1 MSEVV
6 YEETATMIA
15 AGELQS
21 FVPFGREHCRN
32 HPNAFNLQLRELQP
46 ASELWASDGAAGLVG
61 SLQEVSLQER
71 EREFWQLRKGC
82 KGVKEEDVGFEEE
95 LYAAGNV
102 VVWSQGS
109 RAQASSV
116 YKAFTVDSP
125 VQQALWCN
133 FAAPHKKN
141 DDEEVELTVCI
152 VQSSCVNVHT
162 MTGKDFISPLPFQV
176 SNVWATKFGLLM
188 ERKNTAND
196 AHFSPPGEPL
206 PTVFSMLHPL
216 DEIAPV
222 VCKPAGLFEG
232 SRVQYVSDSAMKIV
246 FTCCQPSIVVSYDT
260 VQGIH
265 SVWTLRKVTHDERS
279 TVLRCPAEPV
289 GTPLGLMA
297 SGFLTSHLRN
307 VSRHDSPGG
316 TGPSGHGL
324 GTGTSAVGSSSPL
337 HYSALHSHQSRIVT
351 SSPGTHS
358 RVHSPSISNMAALSR
373 AHSPGMAAPSFSGVA
388 RFNTS
393 LHSSSPRGHHG
404 LLASPNSTINE
415 TVLVPEMEPI
425 IPDLCMEQLW
435 SEAVTAGSNRE
446 MSSQASKVFLTS
458 DLCENHYLC
467 FLVES
472 HQQLRCVKF
481 IESNDTSQLI
491 FPSVTT
497 IPAKD
502 AEPLQSIDA
511 MLVLE
516 ACGSLVLY
524 TGITRVSKVFV
535 PGLLSPSF
543 SLTNHLPHRS
553 TPVETVSTPANAG
566 SRHLQRLDEDAMP
579 SPVTGLR
586 GPNIKHHD
594 ASFLE
599 DYTFQPATPYINAL
613 RDPVCNRVTLEL
625 SIGTML
631 RISIPEIAT
640 SDLVRKCLEAIRF
653 ILPKEAAMKVL
664 VKWYNIYNAPGG
676 PSAHTEWSLFVTCFM
691 TLMGYNTERLT
702 WTRNLHF
709 EMPLSPVIA
718 AKKARPSDGGSDEDW
733 DYLMGSHYHRQ
744 MNFLPVATSLDASDG
759 NSTVTSETEGL
770 CAASSPPSP
779 SLKLDS
785 SAPLFPHI
793 PALFYVLH
801 LLYQE
806 LQLDELQRA
815 RASSLVCLLQ
825 QLARDLQLE
834 EYVDLYWRDYPSII
848 SGFTESCLIDQALI
862 CQMQRPS
869 FLRPEP
875 PCVFSWLSSCLRGE
889 ESPPF
894 PYLPGIC
901 QRTRLLVV
909 SYALYVI
916 GDENA
921 TSTDVS
927 KYLAKLSAG
936 QKSSATEPQ
945 IRRQSSV
952 KVMSS
957 SENLAEQLVVWL
969 TSQGFTLKDLESVP
983 FGVALPIREA
993 IYRCREQP
1001 CSDWSE
1007 EVCLLIGRQD
1017 LTKQAHKMT
1026 LAKSKASVSSGLSL
1040 EPPATTEPDEEEDG
1054 MSDIVQEVT
1063 GLIWSQDLRVQ
1074 EVRRLLQSSRPV
1086 RVSVVQLPEVSD
1098 HEYIEEKENKLL
1110 QLCQRTMA
1118 LPVGRGLF
1126 TLFSYHPVPTEPLPV
1141 PKLNLTGRA
1150 LPRNTV
1156 VDLNSGNIDVPPN
1169 MTSWPSFHNG
1179 VAAGLKIAPASQ
1191 VDSAWIAYNK
1201 PKSPEL
1207 ANEYAGFLMALG
1219 LNGHLTKLATLNIH
1233 DYLTKGHEMTSIGLL
1248 LGVSSAKLGTMDMS
1262 ITRLLGIHIPA
1273 LLPPT
1278 STELDVPHN
1287 VQVAA
1292 VIGIGLVYQGTG
1304 HRHNAEV
1311 LLSEIGRP
1319 PGPEMEYCTDR
1330 ESYSLA
1336 AGLALGMVCLGHGS
1350 NLIGMTDL
1358 NVPEQLYQYMVGGH
1372 RRAQAGANRERHK
1385 SPSYQIK
1392 EGDTI
1397 NVDVTCPGATLALAM
1412 IYLKTNNR
1420 SIADWLKPPDT
1431 LFLLDFIKPEF
1442 LLLRTLARCIIMWD
1456 EILPNTIWVKSNI
1469 PQIMR
1474 GTFDPSEDINM
1485 ETMAQAQ
1492 DYITAGACLALGLR
1506 FAGSANSDAFDCLY
1520 SLARTHMT
1528 IMSFAGTAAVGAHT
1542 FYNLQ
1547 TCLSMI
1553 LLAMSMVM
1561 SGTGNLKVLQLCRFF
1576 HKRTGGEMNYG
1587 FHMAHHMALG
1597 LLFLG
1602 GGRYTLSTSNSAIAA
1617 LLCALYPHFPAH
1629 STDNRYHLQALRHL
1643 AVLAAEPRLLVP
1655 VDVDSLKPCYALL
1668 EVTYKET
1675 KWYDETTVELMAPT
1689 LLPEL
1694 QLLKRVKVKGPRYW
1708 ELSVDLSKET
1718 QHLKSILSRDGVLY
1732 VKLRAGQLPYKD
1744 DPQGWKSLVTTTVN
1758 HRSSGVKAFKPEAI
1772 STFTSEPALVSFA
1785 ELFCKT
1791 SEGMKHREDT
1801 LVLFSAM
1808 LYECVTQ
1815 ECPEMLP
1822 TYIAIEQAVSAL
1834 RRGDLLQTFPLWQL
1848 RLVVEL
1854 WDSRMQ
1860 RGPANRRDTLL
1871 TSEFLPVMKNAVD
1884 ATLDSWL
1891 KENSSVLR
1899 TYMKGEAL
1907 SKDTQ
1912 SIMLACFLVYRSI
1925 PYLKNAHTQLEGC
1938 SSLGDLLLLSS
1949 QLGIPLR
1956 DLLRLVPV
1964 LLGSAS
1970 GPHTLLGFPL
1980 QAF

>member
-1 MSEVV
+1 
-6 YEETATMIA
+6 MIA

-46 ASELWASDGAAGLVG
+46 ASELWSSDGAAGLVG

-71 EREFWQLRKGC
+71 ERECWQLRKGFM
-82 KGVKEEDVGFEEE
+82 GVKEEDVEFEEE
-95 LYAAGNV
+95 LYTAGTV

-109 RAQASSV
+109 RTQASNV

-133 FAAPHKKN
+133 FAVPQNKKEE
-141 DDEEVELTVCI
+141 EEVQTVCI
-152 VQSSCVNVHT
+152 IQSSCVNVHT
-162 MTGKDFISPLPFQV
+162 VTGKDFISPLPFQV
-176 SNVWATKFGLLM
+176 SNVWATKFGLLL
-188 ERKNTAND
+188 ERKNSATD
-196 AHFSPPGEPL
+196 AQLSPPGEPL

-216 DEIAPV
+216 DEITPV
-222 VCKPAGLFEG
+222 VSKPTGLFEG
-232 SRVQYVSDSAMKIV
+232 SRVQYASDATMKIV
-246 FTCCQPSIVVSYDT
+246 FTCCQPSVVVSYDT

-265 SVWTLRKVTHDERS
+265 SVWILRKVTPDERS
-279 TVLRCPAEPV
+279 SVLRCAADPV

-307 VSRHDSPGG
+307 ISRLDTPGG
-316 TGPSGHGL
+316 SGATGLGP
-324 GTGTSAVGSSSPL
+324 GTGTSCAVGTSSPL
-337 HYSALHSHQSRIVT
+337 HYSALHSHQNRIMS
-351 SSPGTHS
+351 SSPGVHS
-358 RVHSPSISNMAALSR
+358 RIHSPSISNMAALSR
-373 AHSPGMAAPSFSGVA
+373 AHSPGMAAPSFSGAA

-393 LHSSSPRGHHG
+393 FHSPSPRGHHG
-404 LLASPNSTINE
+404 FLPSPNSTVNE
-415 TVLVPEMEPI
+415 TMVVPEMEPI
-425 IPDLCMEQLW
+425 VPDLCMEQLW
-435 SEAVTAGSNRE
+435 SETVTASCHRE
-446 MSSQASKVFLTS
+446 MSSQASKVFLTT

-491 FPSVTT
+491 FASVTT

-502 AEPLQSIDA
+502 AEPLQNIDA

-524 TGITRVSKVFV
+524 TGVTRVSKVFV

-543 SLTNHLPHRS
+543 SMTNHLSHLS
-553 TPVETVSTPANAG
+553 TPAENVSTPANAG
-566 SRHLQRLDEDAMP
+566 SRHLQRLEEAVMP
-579 SPVTGLR
+579 SPVLELR
-586 GPNIKHHD
+586 GPTIKHYE

-599 DYTFQPATPYINAL
+599 DYTFQQTTPYIHAL

-625 SIGTML
+625 SSGTML
-631 RISIPEIAT
+631 RISVPEIAT
-640 SDLVRKCLEAIRF
+640 SELVRKCLQAIRF

-676 PSAHTEWSLFVTCFM
+676 PSAHAEWNLFVTCFM
-691 TLMGYNTERLT
+691 MLMGYNTERLT

-709 EMPLSPVIA
+709 EVPLSPVIA

-733 DYLMGSHYHRQ
+733 DYLLGSHYQRQ
-744 MNFLPVATSLDASDG
+744 MNFQPVCRPVDSNNILITD
-759 NSTVTSETEGL
+759 TEGL
-770 CAASSPPSP
+770 SSVSSPSSP

-834 EYVDLYWRDYPSII
+834 EYVDLYWRDYPSLI
-848 SGFTESCLIDQALI
+848 SGFNESCVIDQALFG
-862 CQMQRPS
+862 QMQRPS
-869 FLRPEP
+869 FLRAEP
-875 PCVFSWLSSCLRGE
+875 PCVLSWLSSCLRGE
-889 ESPPF
+889 EVPPF

-901 QRTRLLVV
+901 QRTRLLVL
-909 SYALYVI
+909 SYALYI
-916 GDENA
+916 TGDENA

-936 QKSSATEPQ
+936 QKCCTSEPHY
-945 IRRQSSV
+945 RRQSSV
-952 KVMSS
+952 KVTFSS
-957 SENLAEQLVVWL
+957 GSLAEQLVVWL
-969 TSQGFTLKDLESVP
+969 TSEGFTLKDLESVP

-1001 CSDWSE
+1001 CSNWSE

-1026 LAKSKASVSSGLSL
+1026 LAKSKSSVGSGLSL
-1040 EPPATTEPDEEEDG
+1040 EPPATTEADEEEDG
-1054 MSDIVQEVT
+1054 MSDIIQEVT

-1150 LPRNTV
+1150 PPRNTM

-1262 ITRLLGIHIPA
+1262 ITRLLSRPRWSRDGV
-1273 LLPPT
+1273 L
-1278 STELDVPHN
+1278 
-1287 VQVAA
+1287 
-1292 VIGIGLVYQGTG
+1292 
-1304 HRHNAEV
+1304 HRQ
-1311 LLSEIGRP
+1311 
-1319 PGPEMEYCTDR
+1319 

-1336 AGLALGMVCLGHGS
+1336 AGLALGMVCLG

-1431 LFLLDFIKPEF
+1431 WFLLDFIKPEF

-1456 EILPNTIWVKSNI
+1456 EILPNTEWVKSNI

-1492 DYITAGACLALGLR
+1492 DYITAGACMALGLR

-1520 SLARTHMT
+1520 EFARTFMK
-1528 IMSFAGTAAVGAHT
+1528 IMSFAGTAAVQTGY
-1542 FYNLQ
+1542 YNLQ
-1547 TCLSMI
+1547 TGLSMI

-1689 LLPEL
+1689 MLPEL
-1694 QLLKRVKVKGPRYW
+1694 HLLKRVKVKGPRYW

-1744 DPQGWKSLVTTTVN
+1744 DPQGWKSLLASTVN
-1758 HRSSGVKAFKPEAI
+1758 HRNSGVRAFKPEAI

-1785 ELFCKT
+1785 EFFCKT
-1791 SEGMKHREDT
+1791 SEGMKHREDS

-1822 TYIAIEQAVSAL
+1822 TYIAIEQAVGAL
-1834 RRGDLLQTFPLWQL
+1834 RRGDLLQTFPLWQM

-1854 WDSRMQ
+1854 WDSRVL
-1860 RGPANRRDTLL
+1860 RGPANRHDALL
-1871 TSEFLPVMKNAVD
+1871 TSEFLPVMKNMVD
-1884 ATLDSWL
+1884 VALDSWL
-1891 KENSSVLR
+1891 KDNSAVLR
-1899 TYMKGEAL
+1899 SYMRGEAL
-1907 SKDTQ
+1907 PKDAQ
-1912 SIMLACFLVYRSI
+1912 SIVLACFLVYRSI
-1925 PYLKNAHTQLEGC
+1925 PCLRNTHTQLEGC
-1938 SSLGDLLLLSS
+1938 SSLGELLSRNS
-1949 QLGIPLR
+1949 HLGIPLR
-1956 DLLRLVPV
+1956 DLLRLVPI
-1964 LLGSAS
+1964 LFGSAS
-1970 GPHTLLGFPL
+1970 GPQTLQGFPM

>member
-46 ASELWASDGAAGLVG
+46 ASELWSSDGAAGLVG
-61 SLQEVSLQER
+61 SLQEVSLHER
-71 EREFWQLRKGC
+71 ERECWQLRKGC
-82 KGVKEEDVGFEEE
+82 IGAREEDVEFEEE

-109 RAQASSV
+109 RTQASNV

-133 FAAPHKKN
+133 FAIPQNKK
-141 DDEEVELTVCI
+141 DGTEELEQTVCI
-152 VQSSCVNVHT
+152 IQSSCVNVHT
-162 MTGKDFISPLPFQV
+162 VTGKDFISPLPFQV
-176 SNVWATKFGLLM
+176 ADVWATKFGLLL
-188 ERKNTAND
+188 ERKNAATD
-196 AHFSPPGEPL
+196 LFSFVSREPL
-206 PTVFSMLHPL
+206 PTLFSMLHPL

-232 SRVQYVSDSAMKIV
+232 SRVQYASESSMKIL
-246 FTCCQPSIVVSYDT
+246 FSCCQPSIVVSYDT
-260 VQGIH
+260 IQGIH
-265 SVWTLRKVTHDERS
+265 IVWALRKVTNDERS
-279 TVLRCPAEPV
+279 AVLRCPAEPV

-307 VSRHDSPGG
+307 ISRLDSPGG
-316 TGPSGHGL
+316 SGAAG
-324 GTGTSAVGSSSPL
+324 
-337 HYSALHSHQSRIVT
+337 ALHSHQSRMMT
-351 SSPGTHS
+351 SSPGLHS

-393 LHSSSPRGHHG
+393 FNTPSPRGHHG
-404 LLASPNSTINE
+404 LVTSPNNTVNE
-415 TVLVPEMEPI
+415 TMLVPEVEPI
-425 IPDLCMEQLW
+425 VPDLCMEQLW
-435 SEAVTAGSNRE
+435 SETVTAGCHRE

-458 DLCENHYLC
+458 DVCENRYLC

-481 IESNDTSQLI
+481 IESNDTTQLI
-491 FPSVTT
+491 FASVTS

-502 AEPLQSIDA
+502 AEPLQTIDA

-516 ACGSLVLY
+516 ACGSLVVY

-535 PGLLSPSF
+535 PGLLSPTF
-543 SLTNHLPHRS
+543 NLTNHRPNLS
-553 TPVETVSTPANAG
+553 TPVENVSTPANAG
-566 SRHLQRLDEDAMP
+566 SRHIHRMDEALMP
-579 SPVTGLR
+579 SPVSELR
-586 GPNIKHHD
+586 GPNIKHHE

-599 DYTFQPATPYINAL
+599 DYTFQQAVPYIHAL
-613 RDPVCNRVTLEL
+613 RDPVCNRVTLVGYIL
-625 SIGTML
+625 NSSIVTF
-631 RISIPEIAT
+631 S
-640 SDLVRKCLEAIRF
+640 AIRF

-676 PSAHTEWSLFVTCFM
+676 PSAHAEWNLFVTCFM
-691 TLMGYNTERLT
+691 TLMGYNTERLS
-702 WTRNLHF
+702 WTRN
-709 EMPLSPVIA
+709 
-718 AKKARPSDGGSDEDW
+718 DW
-733 DYLMGSHYHRQ
+733 DYLLGSHYHRQ
-744 MNFLPVATSLDASDG
+744 MNFQPACGPVD
-759 NSTVTSETEGL
+759 
-770 CAASSPPSP
+770 SSA
-779 SLKLDS
+779 LDS

-825 QLARDLQLE
+825 QL
-834 EYVDLYWRDYPSII
+834 
-848 SGFTESCLIDQALI
+848 
-862 CQMQRPS
+862 MQHPS
-869 FLRPEP
+869 FLRAEP
-875 PCVFSWLSSCLRGE
+875 PCVFSWLSSCLRRE
-889 ESPPF
+889 EIPPF
-894 PYLPGIC
+894 PHLPVIC
-901 QRTRLLVV
+901 RRTRLLVL
-909 SYALYVI
+909 SYALYI
-916 GDENA
+916 TGDENA
-921 TSTDVS
+921 TSTDAS
-927 KYLAKLSAG
+927 KYLVKLSAG
-936 QKSSATEPQ
+936 AFCDVPKKKSFDLIFIVS
-945 IRRQSSV
+945 
-952 KVMSS
+952 
-957 SENLAEQLVVWL
+957 WDH
-969 TSQGFTLKDLESVP
+969 DLESVP
-983 FGVALPIREA
+983 FGVALPVREA

-1001 CSDWSE
+1001 SSDWSE
-1007 EVCLLIGRQD
+1007 EVCMLIGRQD

-1026 LAKSKASVSSGLSL
+1026 LAKNKSVGSGLSL
-1040 EPPATTEPDEEEDG
+1040 EPPVTTEADEEEDG
-1054 MSDIVQEVT
+1054 MSDIIQEVT

-1150 LPRNTV
+1150 PPRNTM

-1169 MTSWPSFHNG
+1169 MTGWPSFHNG

-1262 ITRLLGIHIPA
+1262 ITRLLSIHIPA

-1431 LFLLDFIKPEF
+1431 WFLLDFIKPEF

-1456 EILPNTIWVKSNI
+1456 EILPNTEWVKSNI

-1492 DYITAGACLALGLR
+1492 DYITAGACMALGLR

-1520 SLARTHMT
+1520 EFARTFMK
-1528 IMSFAGTAAVGAHT
+1528 IMSFAGTAAVQTGY
-1542 FYNLQ
+1542 YNLQ
-1547 TCLSMI
+1547 TGLSMI

-1675 KWYDETTVELMAPT
+1675 KWYEETTVELMAPT
-1689 LLPEL
+1689 MLPEL
-1694 QLLKRVKVKGPRYW
+1694 HHLKRVKVKGPRYW

-1718 QHLKSILSRDGVLY
+1718 QHLQSILSRDGVLY

-1744 DPQGWKSLVTTTVN
+1744 DPQGWKSLLASTVN
-1758 HRSSGVKAFKPEAI
+1758 HRNSGVQAFKPEAI

-1785 ELFCKT
+1785 EFFCKA
-1791 SEGMKHREDT
+1791 SDEMKQREET

-1822 TYIAIEQAVSAL
+1822 TYIAIEQAVGAL

-1854 WDSRMQ
+1854 WDSRVL
-1860 RGPANRRDTLL
+1860 RLAVNRHDALL
-1871 TSEFLPVMKNAVD
+1871 TSEFLPVMKNMAD
-1884 ATLDSWL
+1884 TALDSWL
-1891 KENSSVLR
+1891 RDNSSVLR
-1899 TYMKGEAL
+1899 SYLRGEAL
-1907 SKDTQ
+1907 PKDTQ
-1912 SIMLACFLVYRSI
+1912 SITLACFLVYRSI
-1925 PYLKNAHTQLEGC
+1925 PCLRNTHTQLEGC
-1938 SSLGDLLLLSS
+1938 SSLGDLLSRSS

-1956 DLLRLVPV
+1956 DLLRLLPV
-1964 LLGSAS
+1964 LLG
-1970 GPHTLLGFPL
+1970 PTVNPQTLPGFPL

>member
-82 KGVKEEDVGFEEE
+82 KGVKEEDMEFEEE

-141 DDEEVELTVCI
+141 DEEEVELTVCI

-176 SNVWATKFGLLM
+176 SHVWATKFGLLM

-196 AHFSPPGEPL
+196 AQFSPPGEPL

-307 VSRHDSPGG
+307 VSRLDSPGG
-316 TGPSGHGL
+316 TGPSGHSL

-351 SSPGTHS
+351 SSPGIHS

-393 LHSSSPRGHHG
+393 LHSPSPRGHHG

-497 IPAKD
+497 ISAKD

-553 TPVETVSTPANAG
+553 TPVETVSTPSNAG

-579 SPVTGLR
+579 SPVTGLK

-759 NSTVTSETEGL
+759 NSTLTSETEGL
-770 CAASSPPSP
+770 CTASSPPSP

-862 CQMQRPS
+862 GQMQRPS
-869 FLRPEP
+869 FMRPEP

-952 KVMSS
+952 KAMSS

-1063 GLIWSQDLRVQ
+1063 GLIWSQDLRIQ

-1744 DPQGWKSLVTTTVN
+1744 DPQGWKSLLATTVN
-1758 HRSSGVKAFKPEAI
+1758 HRNSGVKAFKPEAI

-1891 KENSSVLR
+1891 KENSSVLG

-1925 PYLKNAHTQLEGC
+1925 PYLKNAHTQLEV
-1938 SSLGDLLLLSS
+1938 LIDFLMKMRMR
-1949 QLGIPLR
+1949 R
-1956 DLLRLVPV
+1956 DKLM
-1964 LLGSAS
+1964 
-1970 GPHTLLGFPL
+1970 T
-1980 QAF
+1980 

>member
-82 KGVKEEDVGFEEE
+82 KGVKEEDVEFEEE

-133 FAAPHKKN
+133 FAAPHKRN
-141 DDEEVELTVCI
+141 DEEEVELTVCI

-307 VSRHDSPGG
+307 VSRLDSPGG

-759 NSTVTSETEGL
+759 NSTATSETEGL
-770 CAASSPPSP
+770 CTASSPPSP

-1675 KWYDETTVELMAPT
+1675 KWYGETTVELMAPT

-1744 DPQGWKSLVTTTVN
+1744 DPQGWKSLVATTVN

>member
-1 MSEVV
+1 
-6 YEETATMIA
+6 MIA

-46 ASELWASDGAAGLVG
+46 ASELWSSDGAAGLVG

-71 EREFWQLRKGC
+71 ERECWQLKKGC
-82 KGVKEEDVGFEEE
+82 VGVREEDVEFEEE

-109 RAQASSV
+109 RTQASSV

-133 FAAPHKKN
+133 FAVPQNKK
-141 DDEEVELTVCI
+141 DEEEVEQTVCI

-162 MTGKDFISPLPFQV
+162 VTGKDFISPLPFQV
-176 SNVWATKFGLLM
+176 SDVWATKFGLLL
-188 ERKNTAND
+188 ERKNTATD
-196 AHFSPPGEPL
+196 AQLSPPGEPL

-232 SRVQYVSDSAMKIV
+232 SRVQYASDSTMKII
-246 FTCCQPSIVVSYDT
+246 FSCCQPSIVVSYDT

-265 SVWTLRKVTHDERS
+265 SVWALRKVTHEERS
-279 TVLRCPAEPV
+279 TVLRCPSESV
-289 GTPLGLMA
+289 GTPMGLMA

-307 VSRHDSPGG
+307 ISRLDSPGG
-316 TGPSGHGL
+316 
-324 GTGTSAVGSSSPL
+324 SAPAG
-337 HYSALHSHQSRIVT
+337 ALHSHQSRIMT
-351 SSPGTHS
+351 SSPGLHS

-393 LHSSSPRGHHG
+393 FHSPPPKGHHG
-404 LLASPNSTINE
+404 LLPSPNSTVNE
-415 TVLVPEMEPI
+415 TMLVPEMEPI

-435 SEAVTAGSNRE
+435 SETVTAGCH
-446 MSSQASKVFLTS
+446 SSQASKVFLTS
-458 DLCENHYLC
+458 DVCENRYLC

-491 FPSVTT
+491 FASVTS

-502 AEPLQSIDA
+502 AEPLQNIDA

-535 PGLLSPSF
+535 PGLLSPTF
-543 SLTNHLPHRS
+543 SLTNHLPHLS
-553 TPVETVSTPANAG
+553 TPVENVSTPANAG
-566 SRHLQRLDEDAMP
+566 SRHLQRLDEAVMP
-579 SPVTGLR
+579 SPVSELR
-586 GPNIKHHD
+586 GPNIKHHEG
-594 ASFLE
+594 SFLE
-599 DYTFQPATPYINAL
+599 DYTFQQTMPYIHAL

-625 SIGTML
+625 NSGTML

-640 SDLVRKCLEAIRF
+640 SELVKCKNCWHVTIQ
-653 ILPKEAAMKVL
+653 VL

-676 PSAHTEWSLFVTCFM
+676 PSAHAEWNLFVTCFM

-702 WTRNLHF
+702 WTRNVSQ
-709 EMPLSPVIA
+709 LS
-718 AKKARPSDGGSDEDW
+718 DW
-733 DYLMGSHYHRQ
+733 EYLLGSHYHRQ
-744 MNFLPVATSLDASDG
+744 MNFQPV
-759 NSTVTSETEGL
+759 
-770 CAASSPPSP
+770 SSPSSP

-825 QLARDLQLE
+825 QLARDLQLN
-834 EYVDLYWRDYPSII
+834 EYVDLYWRDYPSLI
-848 SGFTESCLIDQALI
+848 SGLTESCLIDQGKTCLI
-862 CQMQRPS
+862 RPS
-869 FLRPEP
+869 FLRAEP

-889 ESPPF
+889 EIPPF
-894 PYLPGIC
+894 PYLPSIC
-901 QRTRLLVV
+901 QRTRLLVL
-909 SYALYVI
+909 SYALYI
-916 GDENA
+916 TGDENA

-927 KYLAKLSAG
+927 KYLVKLSAG
-936 QKSSATEPQ
+936 LCVHVCFHPSHFAG
-945 IRRQSSV
+945 
-952 KVMSS
+952 
-957 SENLAEQLVVWL
+957 L
-969 TSQGFTLKDLESVP
+969 GFTLKDLESVP

-1007 EVCLLIGRQD
+1007 EVCMLIGRQD

-1026 LAKSKASVSSGLSL
+1026 LAKSKAVSLSL
-1040 EPPATTEPDEEEDG
+1040 EPPATTEADEEEDG
-1054 MSDIVQEVT
+1054 MSDIIQEVT

-1150 LPRNTV
+1150 PPRNTM

-1169 MTSWPSFHNG
+1169 MTGWPSFHNG

-1262 ITRLLGIHIPA
+1262 ITRLLSIHIPA

-1336 AGLALGMVCLGHGS
+1336 AGVALGMVCLGHGS

-1431 LFLLDFIKPEF
+1431 WFLLDFIKPEF

-1456 EILPNTIWVKSNI
+1456 EILPNTEWVKSNI

-1492 DYITAGACLALGLR
+1492 DYITAGACMALGLR

-1520 SLARTHMT
+1520 EFARTFMK
-1528 IMSFAGTAAVGAHT
+1528 IMSFAGTAAVTGY
-1542 FYNLQ
+1542 YNLQ
-1547 TCLSMI
+1547 TGLSMI

-1561 SGTGNLKVLQLCRFF
+1561 AGTGNLKVLQLCRFF

-1689 LLPEL
+1689 MLPEL
-1694 QLLKRVKVKGPRYW
+1694 HHLKRVKVKGPRYW

-1744 DPQGWKSLVTTTVN
+1744 DPQGWKSLLASTVN
-1758 HRSSGVKAFKPEAI
+1758 HRNSGVRAFKPEAI

-1785 ELFCKT
+1785 EFFCKT
-1791 SEGMKHREDT
+1791 SEGMKHDT

-1808 LYECVTQ
+1808 LYECVMQ

-1822 TYIAIEQAVSAL
+1822 TYIAIEQAVGAL
-1834 RRGDLLQTFPLWQL
+1834 RRGDLQQTFPLWQL

-1854 WDSRMQ
+1854 WDSRVL
-1860 RGPANRRDTLL
+1860 RGAANHHDALL
-1871 TSEFLPVMKNAVD
+1871 TSEFLPVMKNMVD
-1884 ATLDSWL
+1884 VALDSWL
-1891 KENSSVLR
+1891 K
-1899 TYMKGEAL
+1899 GEE
-1907 SKDTQ
+1907 
-1912 SIMLACFLVYRSI
+1912 RR
-1925 PYLKNAHTQLEGC
+1925 E
-1938 SSLGDLLLLSS
+1938 
-1949 QLGIPLR
+1949 R
-1956 DLLRLVPV
+1956 
-1964 LLGSAS
+1964 
-1970 GPHTLLGFPL
+1970 
-1980 QAF
+1980 

>member
-21 FVPFGREHCRN
+21 FIPFGREHCRN

-46 ASELWASDGAAGLVG
+46 ASELWSSEGAAGLVG
-61 SLQEVSLQER
+61 SLQEVSLHER
-71 EREFWQLRKGC
+71 ERESWQLRKGPA
-82 KGVKEEDVGFEEE
+82 GVQQENVDYEEE
-95 LYAAGNV
+95 LYTAGNV

-109 RAQASSV
+109 CTQASNV

-125 VQQALWCN
+125 VEKALWCD
-133 FAAPHKKN
+133 FAVQQKMRK
-141 DDEEVELTVCI
+141 DEEEVEHTVCI
-152 VQSSCVNVHT
+152 VQGSCINVHT
-162 MTGKDFISPLPFQV
+162 VTGKDFISPLPFQV
-176 SNVWATKFGLLM
+176 SDVWETKFGLIL
-188 ERKNTAND
+188 ERKSTASD
-196 AHFSPPGEPL
+196 SQLGPPGEPL
-206 PTVFSMLHPL
+206 PTVFSMMHPL
-216 DEIAPV
+216 EEIAPV
-222 VCKPAGLFEG
+222 VCRPTGVCEG
-232 SRVQYVSDSAMKIV
+232 SRVQYVSDTSIKIV
-246 FTCCQPSIVVSYDT
+246 FSCSEPSVMVSYDT
-260 VQGIH
+260 TQGTH
-265 SVWTLRKVTHDERS
+265 SVWALRKVTHEEKI
-279 TVLRCPAEPV
+279 TVLRCPMDPAA
-289 GTPLGLMA
+289 TPMGLMA
-297 SGFLTSHLRN
+297 TSFLTSHLRN
-307 VSRHDSPGG
+307 ISRLDSPGG
-316 TGPSGHGL
+316 TGHGPQSGL
-324 GTGTSAVGSSSPL
+324 SCTVGASSPL
-337 HYSALHSHQSRIVT
+337 HCSVLHGHQSRVMT
-351 SSPGTHS
+351 SSPGFNS
-358 RVHSPSISNMAALSR
+358 RAHSPSISSMAALSR
-373 AHSPGMAAPSFSGVA
+373 AHSPGMAAPSFSGAA

-393 LHSSSPRGHHG
+393 FHSPNSRAHG
-404 LLASPNSTINE
+404 LMPSPNSTVND
-415 TVLVPEMEPI
+415 TLLMPEMEPI
-425 IPDLCMEQLW
+425 IPDLCLEQLW
-435 SEAVTAGSNRE
+435 SEPVSAGCHRE

-458 DLCENHYLC
+458 DFCENQFLC
-467 FLVES
+467 LLIES

-481 IESNDTSQLI
+481 IESNHDSPHLI
-491 FPSVTT
+491 FASVTA
-497 IPAKD
+497 ISAKD
-502 AEPLQSIDA
+502 AAPLENIDA

-524 TGITRVSKVFV
+524 TGVTRISKVFV
-535 PGLLSPSF
+535 PGLLAPPF
-543 SLTNHLPHRS
+543 SLSNYSSHLTPGHRDN
-553 TPVETVSTPANAG
+553 VSTPANAG
-566 SRHLQRLDEDAMP
+566 SRPFQILDEAAMP
-579 SPVTGLR
+579 SPVTELHGHH
-586 GPNIKHHD
+586 IKHHEV
-594 ASFLE
+594 SFAD
-599 DYTFQPATPYINAL
+599 DYPFQQEAPHICAL
-613 RDPVCNRVTLEL
+613 RDPVCNRVSLEL
-625 SIGTML
+625 NNGTMQ
-631 RISIPEIAT
+631 RMSIPEIAT
-640 SDLVRKCLEAIRF
+640 SELVRKCLKAIRF
-653 ILPKEAAMKVL
+653 ILPKEAAVKVL
-664 VKWYNIYNAPGG
+664 VKWYTIYNAPGG
-676 PSAHTEWSLFVTCFM
+676 PSTHSEWNLFVTCFM
-691 TLMGYNTERLT
+691 TLLGYNTERLA
-702 WTRNLHF
+702 WTRNLQF
-709 EMPLSPVIA
+709 EVPLSPVIA

-733 DYLMGSHYHRQ
+733 DYLLGSHFHRH
-744 MNFLPVATSLDASDG
+744 MNSKPIFAPPDSV
-759 NSTVTSETEGL
+759 
-770 CAASSPPSP
+770 SSPRSP
-779 SLKLDS
+779 PPKLDT
-785 SAPLFPHI
+785 SALLFPHI
-793 PALFYVLH
+793 PSLFYVLH

-815 RASSLVCLLQ
+815 SASSLVCLLQ
-825 QLARDLQLE
+825 QLARDLQLDS
-834 EYVDLYWRDYPSII
+834 YVDLYWRDYPSLIRCF
-848 SGFTESCLIDQALI
+848 SESCLVDHA
-862 CQMQRPS
+862 QMNQMHRPS
-869 FLRPEP
+869 FLREDP
-875 PCVFSWLSSCLRGE
+875 PCVFTWLSSCLRGE
-889 ESPPF
+889 EVPPF
-894 PYLPGIC
+894 PHLPSIC
-901 QRTRLLVV
+901 QRTKLLVL
-909 SYALYVI
+909 SYALYI
-916 GDENA
+916 AGDEHA
-921 TSTDVS
+921 TSTNVP
-927 KYLAKLSAG
+927 KYLIKLSAG
-936 QKSSATEPQ
+936 HKFINEPHY
-945 IRRQSSV
+945 RRQSSV
-952 KVMSS
+952 HVKFS

-969 TSQGFTLKDLESVP
+969 TSEAFTLKDLESVP

-993 IYRCREQP
+993 IYCCREQP

-1026 LAKSKASVSSGLSL
+1026 VAKNKTAVGSGLSL
-1040 EPPATTEPDEEEDG
+1040 EPPASTEADGEEDG
-1054 MSDIVQEVT
+1054 MSDIIQEVT

-1098 HEYIEEKENKLL
+1098 HEFIEEKENKLL

-1150 LPRNTV
+1150 PPRNV
-1156 VDLNSGNIDVPPN
+1156 MVDLNSGNIDVPPN

-1248 LGVSSAKLGTMDMS
+1248 LGVSAAKLGTMDMS
-1262 ITRLLGIHIPA
+1262 VTRLLSIHIPA

-1372 RRAQAGANRERHK
+1372 RRAQVGASRERHK

-1431 LFLLDFIKPEF
+1431 WFLLDFIKPEF

-1456 EILPNTIWVKSNI
+1456 EILPNAEWVKSNI

-1474 GTFDPSEDINM
+1474 GTLPSEDINM
-1485 ETMAQAQ
+1485 ETMTQAQ

-1520 SLARTHMT
+1520 EFARTFMKY
-1528 IMSFAGTAAVGAHT
+1528 IMSFSGTNAVQTG

-1547 TCLSMI
+1547 SGLSMI
-1553 LLAMSMVM
+1553 LLAMSIVM
-1561 SGTGNLKVLQLCRFF
+1561 AGTGNLKVLQLCRFF

-1602 GGRYTLSTSNSAIAA
+1602 GGRYSLSTSNSAIAA

-1668 EVTYKET
+1668 EVTYKKT

-1689 LLPEL
+1689 MLPEL
-1694 QLLKRVKVKGPRYW
+1694 HLLKKVKVKGPRYW

-1744 DPQGWKSLVTTTVN
+1744 DPQGWKSLLASTVN
-1758 HRSSGVKAFKPEAI
+1758 HRHSGAVPFKPEAI
-1772 STFTSEPALVSFA
+1772 SVLTSDPALVSFT
-1785 ELFCKT
+1785 ELFCKYT
-1791 SEGMKHREDT
+1791 EGMKHREDT

-1822 TYIAIEQAVSAL
+1822 TYIAIEQAVGVL
-1834 RRGDLLQTFPLWQL
+1834 QGGDLLQTFPLWQM
-1848 RLVVEL
+1848 RLVLEL
-1854 WDSRMQ
+1854 WDRRLL
-1860 RGPANRRDTLL
+1860 RGAERQHGALL
-1871 TSEFLPVMKNAVD
+1871 TSEFLPVMKNMVD
-1884 ATLDSWL
+1884 VFLDKWL
-1891 KENSSVLR
+1891 KDNSSVVKS
-1899 TYMKGEAL
+1899 YMMGE
-1907 SKDTQ
+1907 SFPKESQ
-1912 SIMLACFLVYRSI
+1912 SVMLACFLVYRSI
-1925 PYLKNAHTQLEGC
+1925 PYMRNTQSQLEGC
-1938 SSLGDLLLLSS
+1938 SSIGELMSRSS

-1956 DLLRLVPV
+1956 DLLRLVPL
-1964 LLGSAS
+1964 LLGSTAA
-1970 GPHTLLGFPL
+1970 PHTLLGFC
-1980 QAF
+1980 

>member
-15 AGELQS
+15 AGDLHS

-46 ASELWASDGAAGLVG
+46 ASELWSSDGAAGLVG

-71 EREFWQLRKGC
+71 ERESWQLRKGHT
-82 KGVKEEDVGFEEE
+82 GVNEDEAEFEEE

-102 VVWSQGS
+102 AVWSQGS
-109 RAQASSV
+109 RTQASSV

-125 VQQALWCN
+125 VQQALWCD
-133 FAAPHKKN
+133 FAVPQNNNEA
-141 DDEEVELTVCI
+141 EELEQTVCI
-152 VQSSCVNVHT
+152 VQSSCINVHT
-162 MTGKDFISPLPFQV
+162 VTGKDFISPLPFQV
-176 SNVWATKFGLLM
+176 SNVWATKFGLLL
-188 ERKNTAND
+188 ERKNAAND
-196 AHFSPPGEPL
+196 TQPNPPGELL

-216 DEIAPV
+216 DEIAPIV
-222 VCKPAGLFEG
+222 SKPSGLFEG
-232 SRVQYVSDSAMKIV
+232 TRVQYVSDPNMKIV
-246 FTCCQPSIVVSYDT
+246 FTCCQPSIVISYDT
-260 VQGIH
+260 VQGTH
-265 SVWTLRKVTHDERS
+265 TVWALRKVTQDERS
-279 TVLRCPAEPV
+279 TVLRCPTEPA
-289 GTPLGLMA
+289 GTPMSLMA

-307 VSRHDSPGG
+307 ASHLDSPGG
-316 TGPSGHGL
+316 CGAMGL
-324 GTGTSAVGSSSPL
+324 SSAAGISSALSSPL
-337 HYSALHSHQSRIVT
+337 HYSALHSHQSRIMT
-351 SSPGTHS
+351 SSPGVHP

-373 AHSPGMAAPSFSGVA
+373 AHSPGMAAPSFSGTS

-393 LHSSSPRGHHG
+393 FHTPSPRGHHG
-404 LLASPNSTINE
+404 LLPSPNSTANE
-415 TVLVPEMEPI
+415 SMLVLEMEPI
-425 IPDLCMEQLW
+425 IPDLCVEQLW
-435 SEAVTAGSNRE
+435 SETVPTGCHRE

-472 HQQLRCVKF
+472 HQHLRCVKF
-481 IESNDTSQLI
+481 IQSNDSTQLI

-502 AEPLQSIDA
+502 AAPLQNIDA

-524 TGITRVSKVFV
+524 TGVTRVSKVYV
-535 PGLLSPSF
+535 PNLPSPSI
-543 SLTNHLPHRS
+543 SLNNCLPHLS
-553 TPVETVSTPANAG
+553 MAVETVSTPNSG
-566 SRHLQRLDEDAMP
+566 SRQIHRLNEDAMP
-579 SPVTGLR
+579 SPVSDLKSL
-586 GPNIKHHD
+586 NIKHHE
-594 ASFLE
+594 ASFFE
-599 DYTFQPATPYINAL
+599 DYTFQQPTPFIHTL

-625 SIGTML
+625 SSGVML

-640 SDLVRKCLEAIRF
+640 SELVRRCLQAVRF
-653 ILPKEAAMKVL
+653 ILPKEVAMKVL

-676 PSAHTEWSLFVTCFM
+676 PSAHAEWSQFVTCFM
-691 TLMGYNTERLT
+691 TLMGYNTERLA
-702 WTRNLHF
+702 WTRHLQF
-709 EMPLSPVIA
+709 EVPLSPVIA
-718 AKKARPSDGGSDEDW
+718 AKKARPSDRGSDEDW
-733 DYLMGSHYHRQ
+733 DYLLASHYHRQ
-744 MNFLPVATSLDASDG
+744 INSQPVCGSVDSCGASD
-759 NSTVTSETEGL
+759 VTTEKEDPP
-770 CAASSPPSP
+770 CTASPSSS
-779 SLKLDS
+779 SLKLES

-806 LQLDELQRA
+806 LQLDELHRA
-815 RASSLVCLLQ
+815 RAASLVCLLQ
-825 QLARDLQLE
+825 QLARDLQME
-834 EYVDLYWRDYPSII
+834 EYVDLYWRDYPSLI
-848 SGFTESCLIDQALI
+848 SCFTESCMIDQAVI
-862 CQMQRPS
+862 GQMQRPS
-869 FLRPEP
+869 FLRSDP
-875 PCVFSWLSSCLRGE
+875 PCVFTWLSSCLRGE

-894 PYLPGIC
+894 PFLPGIC
-901 QRTRLLVV
+901 QRTKLLLL
-909 SYALYVI
+909 SYALYII
-916 GDENA
+916 GDVNA
-921 TSTDVS
+921 TSTNVS
-927 KYLAKLSAG
+927 KYLFKLSAG
-936 QKSSATEPQ
+936 QKSYASEPNF
-945 IRRQSSV
+945 RRQSSV
-952 KVMSS
+952 KVRFS
-957 SENLAEQLVVWL
+957 SESLAEQLVVWL
-969 TSQGFTLKDLESVP
+969 SSQGFTLKDLESVP

-993 IYRCREQP
+993 ICQCREQP
-1001 CSDWSE
+1001 SSDWPE

-1026 LAKSKASVSSGLSL
+1026 LAKTKASVGSGFSL
-1040 EPPATTEPDEEEDG
+1040 VPPASTEADEEEDG
-1054 MSDIVQEVT
+1054 MLDIIHEVT

-1150 LPRNTV
+1150 SPRNTV

-1169 MTSWPSFHNG
+1169 MTNWPSFHNG

-1262 ITRLLGIHIPA
+1262 ITRLLSIHIPA

-1372 RRAQAGANRERHK
+1372 RRAQAGASRERHK

-1431 LFLLDFIKPEF
+1431 WFLLDFIKPEF

-1456 EILPNTIWVKSNI
+1456 EILPNTEWVKSNI

-1474 GTFDPSEDINM
+1474 GNFDPSEDINM
-1485 ETMAQAQ
+1485 DTMAQAQ
-1492 DYITAGACLALGLR
+1492 DYITAGACMALGLR
-1506 FAGSANSDAFDCLY
+1506 FAGSASSDAFDCLY
-1520 SLARTHMT
+1520 EFARTFMKM
-1528 IMSFAGTAAVGAHT
+1528 MSFAGTAAVGAQMGY
-1542 FYNLQ
+1542 YNLQ

-1561 SGTGNLKVLQLCRFF
+1561 AGTGNLKVLQLCRFF

-1602 GGRYTLSTSNSAIAA
+1602 GGRYSLSTSNSAIAA

-1668 EVTYKET
+1668 EVTYKGT
-1675 KWYDETTVELMAPT
+1675 KWYNETTVELMAPT

-1694 QLLKRVKVKGPRYW
+1694 HLLKQVKVKGPRYW
-1708 ELSVDLSKET
+1708 ELCLDLSKET
-1718 QHLKSILSRDGVLY
+1718 QHLKSILIRDGVLY

-1744 DPQGWKSLVTTTVN
+1744 DPQGWKSLLATTVN
-1758 HRSSGVKAFKPEAI
+1758 HRNPGVTAFKPAAI
-1772 STFTSEPALVSFA
+1772 STFTSEPALISFA
-1785 ELFCKT
+1785 EFFCKT
-1791 SEGMKHREDT
+1791 SEGLKSSEDS

-1822 TYIAIEQAVSAL
+1822 TYIAIEQAVGTL
-1834 RRGDLLQTFPLWQL
+1834 RRGDLQQTFPLWQL

-1854 WDSRMQ
+1854 WDSRML
-1860 RGPANRRDTLL
+1860 RGAANKQDSLL

-1884 ATLDSWL
+1884 VALDTWL
-1891 KENSSVLR
+1891 KDHSSVLR
-1899 TYMKGEAL
+1899 SYMRGEDL
-1907 SKDTQ
+1907 SRNAQ
-1912 SIMLACFLVYRSI
+1912 SVTLACFLVYRSI
-1925 PYLKNAHTQLEGC
+1925 PYFRNTNTHLEGC
-1938 SSLGDLLLLSS
+1938 SSFADLLLRSS

-1956 DLLRLVPV
+1956 DLLRLVP
-1964 LLGSAS
+1964 LLSSAS
-1970 GPHTLLGFPL
+1970 GSQSLLFPL
-1980 QAF
+1980 QTFSS

>member
-21 FVPFGREHCRN
+21 FVPFGREHCRD

-46 ASELWASDGAAGLVG
+46 ASELWSSDGAAGLVG

-71 EREFWQLRKGC
+71 DRECWQLRKGC
-82 KGVKEEDVGFEEE
+82 IRVREEDVEFEEE
-95 LYAAGNV
+95 LYAAGTV
-102 VVWSQGS
+102 VIWSQGS
-109 RAQASSV
+109 RTQASSV

-133 FAAPHKKN
+133 FAVPQNKK
-141 DDEEVELTVCI
+141 DEEEVEQTVCI
-152 VQSSCVNVHT
+152 VQSSCINVHT
-162 MTGKDFISPLPFQV
+162 VTGKDFISPLPFQV
-176 SNVWATKFGLLM
+176 SNVWATKFGLLL
-188 ERKNTAND
+188 ERKNTSD
-196 AHFSPPGEPL
+196 SQISTPGEPL

-222 VCKPAGLFEG
+222 VCKPTGLFEG
-232 SRVQYVSDSAMKIV
+232 SRVQYASDANMKIV
-246 FTCCQPSIVVSYDT
+246 FSCCQPSLVISYDT

-265 SVWTLRKVTHDERS
+265 SVWALRKVTHDERS
-279 TVLRCPAEPV
+279 TVLRCSSEPA

-297 SGFLTSHLRN
+297 SGVLTSHLRN
-307 VSRHDSPGG
+307 ISRLDSPGG
-316 TGPSGHGL
+316 SGL
-324 GTGTSAVGSSSPL
+324 TSGTSCTVGASSPL
-337 HYSALHSHQSRIVT
+337 HYSALHGHPNRIMT
-351 SSPGTHS
+351 SSPGFHS
-358 RVHSPSISNMAALSR
+358 RIHSPSISNMAALSR
-373 AHSPGMAAPSFSGVA
+373 AHSPGMAAPSFSGAA

-393 LHSSSPRGHHG
+393 FHSPSLRGHHG
-404 LLASPNSTINE
+404 LLPSPNSTVNE
-415 TVLVPEMEPI
+415 TMLVPEMEPI
-425 IPDLCMEQLW
+425 IPDLCMELLW
-435 SEAVTAGSNRE
+435 SETVTSGCQRE

-481 IESNDTSQLI
+481 MESNDTSQLI
-491 FPSVTT
+491 FASVTT

-502 AEPLQSIDA
+502 AEPLLSIDA

-524 TGITRVSKVFV
+524 TGITRVSKVYV
-535 PGLLSPSF
+535 PGLLSPTF
-543 SLTNHLPHRS
+543 SLTNHISHVN
-553 TPVETVSTPANAG
+553 TPLDNASTPANAS
-566 SRHLQRLDEDAMP
+566 SRHLQRLDEAAMP
-579 SPVTGLR
+579 SPVSGHR
-586 GPNIKHHD
+586 GPNIKHHE

-599 DYTFQPATPYINAL
+599 DCISQQAPPYIHAL

-625 SIGTML
+625 NSGPML

-640 SDLVRKCLEAIRF
+640 SELVKKCLQAIRF

-676 PSAHTEWSLFVTCFM
+676 PSAHAEWNLFVTCFM

-702 WTRNLHF
+702 WKQNLHF
-709 EMPLSPVIA
+709 EVPLSPVIA

-733 DYLMGSHYHRQ
+733 DYLLGSHYHRQ
-744 MNFLPVATSLDASDG
+744 MNFQPVCGSADCSGSNLSLSPEA
-759 NSTVTSETEGL
+759 EGMSSV
-770 CAASSPPSP
+770 SSPSSP
-779 SLKLDS
+779 SQKLDS

-834 EYVDLYWRDYPSII
+834 EYVDLYWRDYPALI
-848 SGFTESCLIDQALI
+848 SGFNESCLIDQGLFA
-862 CQMQRPS
+862 QMQHPS
-869 FLRPEP
+869 FLRADP
-875 PCVFSWLSSCLRGE
+875 PCVLSWLSGCLRGE
-889 ESPPF
+889 EVPPF
-894 PYLPGIC
+894 PYLPDIC
-901 QRTRLLVV
+901 QRTRLLVL
-909 SYALYVI
+909 SYALYI
-916 GDENA
+916 LRDENA

-927 KYLAKLSAG
+927 KYLTKLSAG
-936 QKSSATEPQ
+936 QKSCTSEPHY
-945 IRRQSSV
+945 RRQSSV
-952 KVMSS
+952 KVKFSCES
-957 SENLAEQLVVWL
+957 LAEQLVVWL
-969 TSQGFTLKDLESVP
+969 TSEGFTLKDLESVP

-1017 LTKQAHKMT
+1017 LTRQAHKMS
-1026 LAKSKASVSSGLSL
+1026 LAKSKSSVGSGLSL
-1040 EPPATTEPDEEEDG
+1040 EPPATTEADEEEDG
-1054 MSDIVQEVT
+1054 MSDIIQEVT

-1126 TLFSYHPVPTEPLPV
+1126 TLFSYQPVPTEPLPV

-1150 LPRNTV
+1150 PPRNTM

-1201 PKSPEL
+1201 PKNPEL

-1262 ITRLLGIHIPA
+1262 ITRLLSIHIPA

-1431 LFLLDFIKPEF
+1431 WFLLDFIKPEF

-1456 EILPNTIWVKSNI
+1456 EILPNTEWVKSNI

-1474 GTFDPSEDINM
+1474 ASFDPSEDFNM
-1485 ETMAQAQ
+1485 ETMSQAQ
-1492 DYITAGACLALGLR
+1492 DYITAGACMALGLR

-1520 SLARTHMT
+1520 EFARTFMQ
-1528 IMSFAGTAAVGAHT
+1528 ILSFSGTAAVQTGY
-1542 FYNLQ
+1542 YNLQ
-1547 TCLSMI
+1547 TGLSMI

-1675 KWYDETTVELMAPT
+1675 KWYEETTVELMAPT
-1689 LLPEL
+1689 MLPEL
-1694 QLLKRVKVKGPRYW
+1694 HLLKRVKVKGPRYW
-1708 ELSVDLSKET
+1708 ELSLDLSRET

-1744 DPQGWKSLVTTTVN
+1744 DPQGWKSLLASTVN
-1758 HRSSGVKAFKPEAI
+1758 HQNSGVRAFKPEAI

-1791 SEGMKHREDT
+1791 SDGMKHREDT
-1801 LVLFSAM
+1801 LALFSAM

-1822 TYIAIEQAVSAL
+1822 TYIAIEQTVGAL
-1834 RRGDLLQTFPLWQL
+1834 RRGDLQQTFLLWQM
-1848 RLVVEL
+1848 RLVVAL
-1854 WDSRMQ
+1854 WDRRMLL
-1860 RGPANRRDTLL
+1860 GPSNRHDALL
-1871 TSEFLPVMKNAVD
+1871 TSEFLPVMKNMVD
-1884 ATLDSWL
+1884 VALDGWL
-1891 KENSSVLR
+1891 RDNSSVLR
-1899 TYMKGEAL
+1899 SYMRGETL
-1907 SKDTQ
+1907 PKDAQ

-1925 PYLKNAHTQLEGC
+1925 PCLRNTDTQLEGC
-1938 SSLGDLLLLSS
+1938 SSLGDLLARSS

-1964 LLGSAS
+1964 LLGSGAS
-1970 GPHTLLGFPL
+1970 TLQGFPL

>member
-15 AGELQS
+15 AGDLQS

-46 ASELWASDGAAGLVG
+46 ASELWSSDGAAGLVG
-61 SLQEVSLQER
+61 SLQEVSLQDR
-71 EREFWQLRKGC
+71 ERESWQLRKGC
-82 KGVKEEDVGFEEE
+82 TGVKEDEAEFEEE
-95 LYAAGNV
+95 LYTAGNMA
-102 VVWSQGS
+102 VWSQGS
-109 RAQASSV
+109 RTQASSV
-116 YKAFTVDSP
+116 YKAFTVDGP

-133 FAAPHKKN
+133 FAVPQNNN
-141 DDEEVELTVCI
+141 DAEEVEQTVCI
-152 VQSSCVNVHT
+152 VQSSCINVHT
-162 MTGKDFISPLPFQV
+162 VTGKDFISPLPFQV
-176 SNVWATKFGLLM
+176 SNVWATKFGLLL
-188 ERKNTAND
+188 ERKNAAND
-196 AHFSPPGEPL
+196 TQPNPPGEPL

-216 DEIAPV
+216 DEIAPIV
-222 VCKPAGLFEG
+222 YKPSGLFEG
-232 SRVQYVSDSAMKIV
+232 SRVQYVSDSNMKMV

-260 VQGIH
+260 IQGTH
-265 SVWTLRKVTHDERS
+265 TVWALRKVTHDERS
-279 TVLRCPAEPV
+279 TVLRCPTEPA
-289 GTPLGLMA
+289 GTPLGLMT
-297 SGFLTSHLRN
+297 SGFLASHLRN
-307 VSRHDSPGG
+307 ASHLDSPGG
-316 TGPSGHGL
+316 SGGS
-324 GTGTSAVGSSSPL
+324 GGQGSAAGISSAFSSPL
-337 HYSALHSHQSRIVT
+337 HYSALHSHPSRIMT
-351 SSPGTHS
+351 SSPGVHS

-373 AHSPGMAAPSFSGVA
+373 AHSPGMAAPSFSGA
-388 RFNTS
+388 SRFNTS
-393 LHSSSPRGHHG
+393 FHSPSPRGHHG
-404 LLASPNSTINE
+404 LLPSPNGTANE
-415 TVLVPEMEPI
+415 SVVMPEMEPI
-425 IPDLCMEQLW
+425 IPDLCVEQLW
-435 SEAVTAGSNRE
+435 SEAVSAGCHRE

-472 HQQLRCVKF
+472 HQHLRCVKF
-481 IESNDTSQLI
+481 IESNDATQLI

-502 AEPLQSIDA
+502 AAPLQNIDT

-516 ACGSLVLY
+516 ACGSLVIY
-524 TGITRVSKVFV
+524 TGITRVSKVHL
-535 PGLLSPSF
+535 PSPLSHSI
-543 SLTNHLPHRS
+543 SLTNQLPYLS

-566 SRHLQRLDEDAMP
+566 SRHIHRLNEDAMP
-579 SPVTGLR
+579 SPVSELKSL
-586 GPNIKHHD
+586 NIKQQE
-594 ASFLE
+594 ASFFE
-599 DYTFQPATPYINAL
+599 DFSFQQATPFILSL

-625 SIGTML
+625 SSGVML
-631 RISIPEIAT
+631 RICIPEIAT
-640 SDLVRKCLEAIRF
+640 SELVRKCLQAIRF
-653 ILPKEAAMKVL
+653 ILPKDVAMKVL

-676 PSAHTEWSLFVTCFM
+676 PSTHAEWSQFVTCFM
-691 TLMGYNTERLT
+691 TLMGYNTERLA
-702 WTRNLHF
+702 WTRHLQF
-709 EMPLSPVIA
+709 EVPLSPVIA

-733 DYLMGSHYHRQ
+733 DYLLASHYQRQ
-744 MNFLPVATSLDASDG
+744 INSQPVCGSVDP
-759 NSTVTSETEGL
+759 NNVP
-770 CAASSPPSP
+770 AAEKEDPFSADSPSSS
-779 SLKLDS
+779 SLKLES

-793 PALFYVLH
+793 PALFGVLH

-806 LQLDELQRA
+806 LQLDELHRA

-834 EYVDLYWRDYPSII
+834 EYVDLYWRDYPSLI
-848 SGFTESCLIDQALI
+848 SCFTESCIIDQAVI
-862 CQMQRPS
+862 GQMHRPT
-869 FLRPEP
+869 FLSSDP
-875 PCVFSWLSSCLRGE
+875 PCVFNWLSSCLRGE
-889 ESPPF
+889 ASPPF

-901 QRTRLLVV
+901 QRTKLLVL
-909 SYALYVI
+909 SYALYII
-916 GDENA
+916 GDYNA
-921 TSTDVS
+921 TSTNEW
-927 KYLAKLSAG
+927 KYLLKLSAG
-936 QKSSATEPQ
+936 QRSRASEPNS
-945 IRRQSSV
+945 RRQSSV
-952 KVMSS
+952 KVRVS
-957 SENLAEQLVVWL
+957 SESLAEQLVVWL

-1001 CSDWSE
+1001 SSDWPE

-1026 LAKSKASVSSGLSL
+1026 LAKSKASVGSGFSL
-1040 EPPATTEPDEEEDG
+1040 VPPASSEADEEEDG
-1054 MSDIVQEVT
+1054 MLDIIHEVT
-1063 GLIWSQDLRVQ
+1063 GLIWSQDLRIQ

-1086 RVSVVQLPEVSD
+1086 RVSVVQQPEVSD

-1150 LPRNTV
+1150 PPRNAM

-1169 MTSWPSFHNG
+1169 MTNWPSFHNG

-1262 ITRLLGIHIPA
+1262 ITRLLSIHIPA

-1372 RRAQAGANRERHK
+1372 RRAQAGASRERHK

-1431 LFLLDFIKPEF
+1431 WFLLDFIKPEF

-1456 EILPNTIWVKSNI
+1456 EILPNTEWVKSNI

-1474 GTFDPSEDINM
+1474 GNFDPSEDINM
-1485 ETMAQAQ
+1485 DTMAQAQ
-1492 DYITAGACLALGLR
+1492 DYITAGACMALGLR

-1520 SLARTHMT
+1520 DFAKTFMKM
-1528 IMSFAGTAAVGAHT
+1528 MSFAGTAAVGAMGY
-1542 FYNLQ
+1542 YNLQ

-1561 SGTGNLKVLQLCRFF
+1561 AGTGNLKVLQLCRFF

-1668 EVTYKET
+1668 EVTYKGT
-1675 KWYDETTVELMAPT
+1675 KWYNETTVELMAPT

-1694 QLLKRVKVKGPRYW
+1694 HLLKQVKVKGPRYW
-1708 ELSVDLSKET
+1708 ELSLDLSKET
-1718 QHLKSILSRDGVLY
+1718 QHLKSILVRDGVLY

-1744 DPQGWKSLVTTTVN
+1744 DPQGWKSLLATAVS
-1758 HRSSGVKAFKPEAI
+1758 HRNSGVTAFKPEAI
-1772 STFTSEPALVSFA
+1772 STFTSEPALISFA
-1785 ELFCKT
+1785 EFFCKT
-1791 SEGMKHREDT
+1791 SEGLKSREDS
-1801 LVLFSAM
+1801 LMLFSAM

-1822 TYIAIEQAVSAL
+1822 TYIAMEQAVGAL
-1834 RRGDLLQTFPLWQL
+1834 HQGDLQQTFPLWQL

-1854 WDSRMQ
+1854 WDGRML
-1860 RGPANRRDTLL
+1860 RGPANKHDTLL

-1884 ATLDSWL
+1884 VSLDNWL
-1891 KENSSVLR
+1891 QDHSSVVSS
-1899 TYMKGEAL
+1899 YMRGEVL
-1907 SKDTQ
+1907 SRDAQ

-1925 PYLKNAHTQLEGC
+1925 PCFRNTQANLEGC
-1938 SSLGDLLLLSS
+1938 NSFADLLLRSS

-1956 DLLRLVPV
+1956 DLLRLVSI
-1964 LLGSAS
+1964 LLSPAS
-1970 GPHTLLGFPL
+1970 GSQSLLFPL
-1980 QAF
+1980 QAFSS

>member
-46 ASELWASDGAAGLVG
+46 ASELWSSDGAAGLVG

-71 EREFWQLRKGC
+71 EREWWQLRKGC
-82 KGVKEEDVGFEEE
+82 TGVKEEEVMFEEE

-109 RAQASSV
+109 RTQASSV

-133 FAAPHKKN
+133 FAVLQNNN
-141 DDEEVELTVCI
+141 DGTVIFKTVLEQTICI
-152 VQSSCVNVHT
+152 VQSSCINVHT
-162 MTGKDFISPLPFQV
+162 VTGKDFISPLPFQV
-176 SNVWATKFGLLM
+176 SNVWATKFGLLL
-188 ERKNTAND
+188 ERKISLPYIL
-196 AHFSPPGEPL
+196 FYREPL
-206 PTVFSMLHPL
+206 PMVFSMLHPL
-216 DEIAPV
+216 DEIAPLV
-222 VCKPAGLFEG
+222 SKPSSQFD
-232 SRVQYVSDSAMKIV
+232 SSTVHYMSDSTMKIV
-246 FTCCQPSIVVSYDT
+246 FTCCQPSILVSYDT
-260 VQGIH
+260 VQGTH
-265 SVWTLRKVTHDERS
+265 TVWALRKVTHDECS
-279 TVLRCPAEPV
+279 TVLRYPTEPV
-289 GTPLGLMA
+289 GKPLGLMA
-297 SGFLTSHLRN
+297 SNFLTSHLRN
-307 VSRHDSPGG
+307 ISRLDSPGG
-316 TGPSGHGL
+316 SGTEL
-324 GTGTSAVGSSSPL
+324 KSSPK
-337 HYSALHSHQSRIVT
+337 HYNVLRSNPNRAVT
-351 SSPGTHS
+351 SSPGAHS
-358 RVHSPSISNMAALSR
+358 RVHSPNISNMAALSR
-373 AHSPGMAAPSFSGVA
+373 AHSPGMAAPSFSGA
-388 RFNTS
+388 SRFNTS
-393 LHSSSPRGHHG
+393 FHSPSSRGHHG
-404 LLASPNSTINE
+404 LLSSPNSTVNE
-415 TVLVPEMEPI
+415 TVLPPEMEPI
-425 IPDLCMEQLW
+425 VPDLCVEQLW
-435 SEAVTAGSNRE
+435 TETVAAGCHRE
-446 MSSQASKVFLTS
+446 MSSQASKVFITS
-458 DLCENHYLC
+458 DLCENRYLC

-481 IESNDTSQLI
+481 IESNESSQLI

-497 IPAKD
+497 ISAKD
-502 AEPLQSIDA
+502 AAPLQNIDA

-543 SLTNHLPHRS
+543 SLSNQRPQIS
-553 TPVETVSTPANAG
+553 TPVESVSTPANG
-566 SRHLQRLDEDAMP
+566 VNRHIQRLSE
-579 SPVTGLR
+579 
-586 GPNIKHHD
+586 IHD
-594 ASFLE
+594 CSETLFL
-599 DYTFQPATPYINAL
+599 FLFLLLNVQ
-613 RDPVCNRVTLEL
+613 
-625 SIGTML
+625 
-631 RISIPEIAT
+631 
-640 SDLVRKCLEAIRF
+640 
-653 ILPKEAAMKVL
+653 VL

-676 PSAHTEWSLFVTCFM
+676 SSAHAEWSLFVTCFM
-691 TLMGYNTERLT
+691 TLMGYNTERLA
-702 WTRNLHF
+702 WTRHLHF
-709 EMPLSPVIA
+709 EVPLSPVIA
-718 AKKARPSDGGSDEDW
+718 AKKARHSAQGSEEDW
-733 DYLMGSHYHRQ
+733 DYLLASRYHRQ
-744 MNFLPVATSLDASDG
+744 IISHISLLVLPVHQ
-759 NSTVTSETEGL
+759 
-770 CAASSPPSP
+770 ASSPGS
-779 SLKLDS
+779 SLKLES

-806 LQLDELQRA
+806 LQLDELHRA
-815 RASSLVCLLQ
+815 KASSLVCVLQ

-834 EYVDLYWRDYPSII
+834 EYVDLYWRDYPSVMTVI
-848 SGFTESCLIDQALI
+848 E
-862 CQMQRPS
+862 QMQRPS
-869 FLRPEP
+869 FLLSKP
-875 PCVFSWLSSCLRGE
+875 PCVFSWLSSCLRGDE
-889 ESPPF
+889 NTPF
-894 PYLPGIC
+894 PYLPAIC
-901 QRTRLLVV
+901 QRTRLLVL
-909 SYALYVI
+909 SYALYI
-916 GDENA
+916 FGDDKA
-921 TSTDVS
+921 TSSSES
-927 KYLAKLSAG
+927 KYLFKLSAG
-936 QKSSATEPQ
+936 IVKVRFSSA
-945 IRRQSSV
+945 S
-952 KVMSS
+952 
-957 SENLAEQLVVWL
+957 LAEQLVVWL
-969 TSQGFTLKDLESVP
+969 ASQGFTLKDLESVP

-1026 LAKSKASVSSGLSL
+1026 LAKSLSL
-1040 EPPATTEPDEEEDG
+1040 EPPVATEPDEEEDG
-1054 MSDIVQEVT
+1054 MSDIIQEVT
-1063 GLIWSQDLRVQ
+1063 GLIWSQDLRIQ
-1074 EVRRLLQSSRPV
+1074 EVRRLLRSSGPV

-1126 TLFSYHPVPTEPLPV
+1126 TLFSYHPVLTEPLPV

-1150 LPRNTV
+1150 PPRNTM

-1233 DYLTKGHEMTSIGLL
+1233 DYLTKGHEMTSVGLL

-1262 ITRLLGIHIPA
+1262 TTRLLSIHIPA

-1292 VIGIGLVYQGTG
+1292 VIGVGLVYQGTG

-1431 LFLLDFIKPEF
+1431 WFLLDFIKPEF

-1456 EILPNTIWVKSNI
+1456 EILPNSEWVKSNI

-1474 GTFDPSEDINM
+1474 GNFDASEDINM
-1485 ETMAQAQ
+1485 ETMAQAE
-1492 DYITAGACLALGLR
+1492 DYITAGACMALGLR

-1520 SLARTHMT
+1520 EFARTFMK
-1528 IMSFAGTAAVGAHT
+1528 MMPFAGTAAVSAVL
-1542 FYNLQ
+1542 FLEVVLLQ
-1547 TCLSMI
+1547 RSPCRG
-1553 LLAMSMVM
+1553 VM
-1561 SGTGNLKVLQLCRFF
+1561 SSSSFLFSLSLCF
-1576 HKRTGGEMNYG
+1576 
-1587 FHMAHHMALG
+1587 
-1597 LLFLG
+1597 LFLMMFIFLPI
-1602 GGRYTLSTSNSAIAA
+1602 RYTISTSNSAIAA

-1643 AVLAAEPRLLVP
+1643 VVLAAEPRLLVP

-1668 EVTYKET
+1668 EVSYKET
-1675 KWYDETTVELMAPT
+1675 KWYNETTVELMAPT

-1694 QLLKRVKVKGPRYW
+1694 HLLKQVKVKGPRYW
-1708 ELSVDLSKET
+1708 ELTLDLSKET
-1718 QHLKSILSRDGVLY
+1718 HHLKSILSQDGVLY

-1744 DPQGWKSLVTTTVN
+1744 DPQGWKSLLTTAVN
-1758 HRSSGVKAFKPEAI
+1758 HRSSGVTAFKPETI
-1772 STFTSEPALVSFA
+1772 STFTSNPALISFA
-1785 ELFCKT
+1785 DFFCKT
-1791 SEGMKHREDT
+1791 SEGMKHVSLDT
-1801 LVLFSAM
+1801 HMFSAM

-1834 RRGDLLQTFPLWQL
+1834 QRGDLQQTFPLWQL
-1848 RLVVEL
+1848 RLVVDL
-1854 WDSRMQ
+1854 WDSRML
-1860 RGPANRRDTLL
+1860 RGPANSHNTLL
-1871 TSEFLPVMKNAVD
+1871 KSEFLPVMKNAVD
-1884 ATLDSWL
+1884 VALDGWL
-1891 KENSSVLR
+1891 KGNKKQELSRFNFLGCFFALILRGLCHISSV
-1899 TYMKGEAL
+1899 KKV
-1907 SKDTQ
+1907 S
-1912 SIMLACFLVYRSI
+1912 
-1925 PYLKNAHTQLEGC
+1925 
-1938 SSLGDLLLLSS
+1938 
-1949 QLGIPLR
+1949 
-1956 DLLRLVPV
+1956 
-1964 LLGSAS
+1964 
-1970 GPHTLLGFPL
+1970 
-1980 QAF
+1980 

>member
-1 MSEVV
+1 
-6 YEETATMIA
+6 MIA

-46 ASELWASDGAAGLVG
+46 ASELWSSDGAAGLVG

-71 EREFWQLRKGC
+71 ERECWQLRKGC
-82 KGVKEEDVGFEEE
+82 KGVREEDVEFEEE
-95 LYAAGNV
+95 LYAAGTV

-109 RAQASSV
+109 RTQASNV

-125 VQQALWCN
+125 VQQALWCT
-133 FAAPHKKN
+133 FAVPQNKTEE
-141 DDEEVELTVCI
+141 EEVEQTVCI

-162 MTGKDFISPLPFQV
+162 VTGKDFISPLPFQV
-176 SNVWATKFGLLM
+176 SNVWATKFGLLL
-188 ERKNTAND
+188 ERKNTATD
-196 AHFSPPGEPL
+196 SLSLPGEPL

-232 SRVQYVSDSAMKIV
+232 SHVQYASDATMKIV
-246 FTCCQPSIVVSYDT
+246 FSCCQPSVVVSYDT

-265 SVWTLRKVTHDERS
+265 SVWALRKVTQD
-279 TVLRCPAEPV
+279 VNPV

-297 SGFLTSHLRN
+297 SGLLTSHLRN
-307 VSRHDSPGG
+307 ISLGPG
-316 TGPSGHGL
+316 
-324 GTGTSAVGSSSPL
+324 SPL
-337 HYSALHSHQSRIVT
+337 HYSALHSHQSRIMT
-351 SSPGTHS
+351 SSPGFHS

-373 AHSPGMAAPSFSGVA
+373 AHSPGMAAPSFSGAA

-393 LHSSSPRGHHG
+393 FHSPSPRGHHG
-404 LLASPNSTINE
+404 MIHSPNSTVNE
-415 TVLVPEMEPI
+415 TMLVPEMEPI

-435 SEAVTAGSNRE
+435 SETVTAGCHRD
-446 MSSQASKVFLTS
+446 MSSQACKVFLTS
-458 DLCENHYLC
+458 DLCENRYLC
-467 FLVES
+467 FLN
-472 HQQLRCVKF
+472 
-481 IESNDTSQLI
+481 IG
-491 FPSVTT
+491 
-497 IPAKD
+497 
-502 AEPLQSIDA
+502 A

-535 PGLLSPSF
+535 PGLLSPTF
-543 SLTNHLPHRS
+543 SLTNHLSHLS
-553 TPVETVSTPANAG
+553 TPVENVSTPANAG
-566 SRHLQRLDEDAMP
+566 NRHLQRMDEAAMP
-579 SPVTGLR
+579 SPVSELR
-586 GPNIKHHD
+586 GPNIKHHEG
-594 ASFLE
+594 SFLE
-599 DYTFQPATPYINAL
+599 DYTFQHATPYIHAL

-625 SIGTML
+625 NSGTML

-640 SDLVRKCLEAIRF
+640 SELVGLFNQKCLHVAVQ
-653 ILPKEAAMKVL
+653 VL

-676 PSAHTEWSLFVTCFM
+676 PSSHAEWNLFVTCFM
-691 TLMGYNTERLT
+691 TLMGYNTERLA

-709 EMPLSPVIA
+709 EVPLSPVIA
-718 AKKARPSDGGSDEDW
+718 AKKARPSDGGSDEDL
-733 DYLMGSHYHRQ
+733 DYLLGSLYHRQ
-744 MNFLPVATSLDASDG
+744 MNSQPM
-759 NSTVTSETEGL
+759 
-770 CAASSPPSP
+770 SSPSSP

-825 QLARDLQLE
+825 QLARDLQLD
-834 EYVDLYWRDYPSII
+834 EYVDLYWRDYPSLI
-848 SGFTESCLIDQALI
+848 SGFTESCVIDHGKTHFI
-862 CQMQRPS
+862 MQRPS
-869 FLRPEP
+869 FLRAEP
-875 PCVFSWLSSCLRGE
+875 PCVLSWLSSCLRGE
-889 ESPPF
+889 ENPPF
-894 PYLPGIC
+894 PCLPGIS
-901 QRTRLLVV
+901 QRTRLLVLVSFILYMGRTLNQV
-909 SYALYVI
+909 SYQC
-916 GDENA
+916 
-921 TSTDVS
+921 TTC
-927 KYLAKLSAG
+927 
-936 QKSSATEPQ
+936 
-945 IRRQSSV
+945 
-952 KVMSS
+952 
-957 SENLAEQLVVWL
+957 
-969 TSQGFTLKDLESVP
+969 FTLKDLESVP

-1017 LTKQAHKMT
+1017 LTKQAHTMT
-1026 LAKSKASVSSGLSL
+1026 LAKGKAVSLSL
-1040 EPPATTEPDEEEDG
+1040 EPPATTEADEEEDG
-1054 MSDIVQEVT
+1054 MLDIIQEVT

-1074 EVRRLLQSSRPV
+1074 EVRRLLQSSRPA

-1150 LPRNTV
+1150 PPRNTM

-1262 ITRLLGIHIPA
+1262 ITRLLSIHIPA

-1431 LFLLDFIKPEF
+1431 WFLLDFIKPEF

-1456 EILPNTIWVKSNI
+1456 EILPNTEWVKSNI

-1492 DYITAGACLALGLR
+1492 DYITAGACMALGLR

-1520 SLARTHMT
+1520 EFARSFMK
-1528 IMSFAGTAAVGAHT
+1528 IMSFAGTAAVTGY
-1542 FYNLQ
+1542 YNLQ
-1547 TCLSMI
+1547 TGLSMI

-1689 LLPEL
+1689 MLPEL
-1694 QLLKRVKVKGPRYW
+1694 HLLKRVKVKGPRYW
-1708 ELSVDLSKET
+1708 ELSIDLSKET

-1744 DPQGWKSLVTTTVN
+1744 DPQGWKSLLASTVN
-1758 HRSSGVKAFKPEAI
+1758 HRNSGVRAFEPESI

-1785 ELFCKT
+1785 EFFCKT
-1791 SEGMKHREDT
+1791 SEEIKHRDDT

-1822 TYIAIEQAVSAL
+1822 TYIAVERWVL
-1834 RRGDLLQTFPLWQL
+1834 CVGGDLLQTFPLWQM

-1854 WDSRMQ
+1854 WDSRVL
-1860 RGPANRRDTLL
+1860 RGPANRHNALL
-1871 TSEFLPVMKNAVD
+1871 TSEFLPVMKNMVD
-1884 ATLDSWL
+1884 VALDSWL
-1891 KENSSVLR
+1891 KGEEGRDGWIKSAQSS
-1899 TYMKGEAL
+1899 
-1907 SKDTQ
+1907 
-1912 SIMLACFLVYRSI
+1912 
-1925 PYLKNAHTQLEGC
+1925 N
-1938 SSLGDLLLLSS
+1938 
-1949 QLGIPLR
+1949 
-1956 DLLRLVPV
+1956 
-1964 LLGSAS
+1964 
-1970 GPHTLLGFPL
+1970 
-1980 QAF
+1980 

>member
-46 ASELWASDGAAGLVG
+46 ASELWSSDGAAGLVG

-71 EREFWQLRKGC
+71 EREHWQLRKGST
-82 KGVKEEDVGFEEE
+82 GFKEDDVEFEEE

-102 VVWSQGS
+102 VVWSKGS
-109 RAQASSV
+109 RTQASSV

-125 VQQALWCN
+125 VQQVSYLSY
-133 FAAPHKKN
+133 FMTN
-141 DDEEVELTVCI
+141 DTIPLAEDFEHTVCI
-152 VQSSCVNVHT
+152 VQSSCVNVHSV
-162 MTGKDFISPLPFQV
+162 TGKDFLSPLPFQV
-176 SNVWATKFGLLM
+176 SNAWATQFGLLL
-188 ERKNTAND
+188 ERKSTAND
-196 AHFSPPGEPL
+196 TQLGSPGEAL
-206 PTVFSMLHPL
+206 PTLFSMLHPL

-222 VCKPAGLFEG
+222 VCRSGGLIQG
-232 SRVQYVSDSAMKIV
+232 SCVQYACDSTMKV
-246 FTCCQPSIVVSYDT
+246 LFTSSQPSMVVSYDPM
-260 VQGIH
+260 QGTH
-265 SVWTLRKVTHDERS
+265 SVWALRKVTHDERS
-279 TVLRCPAEPV
+279 TVLRYPTEPG
-289 GTPLGLMA
+289 GTLLGLMA

-307 VSRHDSPGG
+307 TSRLDSPGG
-316 TGPSGHGL
+316 CGTAGGP
-324 GTGTSAVGSSSPL
+324 GTGSSI
-337 HYSALHSHQSRIVT
+337 LHSHQSRIVT
-351 SSPGTHS
+351 SSPGVHS
-358 RVHSPSISNMAALSR
+358 RVHSPNISNMAALSR
-373 AHSPGMAAPSFSGVA
+373 AHSPGMAAPSFTGAA
-388 RFNTS
+388 RFSQSFN
-393 LHSSSPRGHHG
+393 SPNSRGHHG
-404 LLASPNSTINE
+404 CLPSPNSTLNE
-415 TVLVPEMEPI
+415 SMLVPEMEPI
-425 IPDLCMEQLW
+425 IPNLCMEQLW
-435 SEAVTAGSNRE
+435 SETVTAGCHRE
-446 MSSQASKVFLTS
+446 MSSQASKVFITS

-472 HQQLRCVKF
+472 HQQLRTACF
-481 IESNDTSQLI
+481 
-491 FPSVTT
+491 FH
-497 IPAKD
+497 
-502 AEPLQSIDA
+502 LQSINA

-543 SLTNHLPHRS
+543 SLSSQTPHLS
-553 TPVETVSTPANAG
+553 TPLENVSTPANS
-566 SRHLQRLDEDAMP
+566 SRRHIQRLEEVPAYAAILLFWFCQYAF
-579 SPVTGLR
+579 G
-586 GPNIKHHD
+586 
-594 ASFLE
+594 FF
-599 DYTFQPATPYINAL
+599 TFK
-613 RDPVCNRVTLEL
+613 
-625 SIGTML
+625 L
-631 RISIPEIAT
+631 RI
-640 SDLVRKCLEAIRF
+640 
-653 ILPKEAAMKVL
+653 KVL

-676 PSAHTEWSLFVTCFM
+676 PSAHAEWNQFVTCFM
-691 TLMGYNTERLT
+691 ALMGYNTERLS
-702 WTRNLHF
+702 WTQHLHF
-709 EMPLSPVIA
+709 EVPLSPVIA
-718 AKKARPSDGGSDEDW
+718 AKKARPSDGGSDEVGHQTEILYMTLDFH
-733 DYLMGSHYHRQ
+733 LKSHSHHLLIFCKRDPSF
-744 MNFLPVATSLDASDG
+744 FLFYMIIQSF
-759 NSTVTSETEGL
+759 
-770 CAASSPPSP
+770 
-779 SLKLDS
+779 KLDS
-785 SAPLFPHI
+785 SALLFPHI

-806 LQLDELQRA
+806 LQLDELHRA
-815 RASSLVCLLQ
+815 RAASLVCLLQ
-825 QLARDLQLE
+825 QLARDLQMD
-834 EYVDLYWRDYPSII
+834 EYLDMYWRDYPSLI
-848 SGFTESCLIDQALI
+848 SCFTETLIG
-862 CQMQRPS
+862 QMQHPS
-869 FLRPEP
+869 SMSSEP
-875 PCVFSWLSSCLRGE
+875 PCIFSWLSNCLRGVKN
-889 ESPPF
+889 PPF

-901 QRTRLLVV
+901 QRTRLLVL
-909 SYALYVI
+909 SYALYVN

-927 KYLAKLSAG
+927 KYIVKASAG
-936 QKSSATEPQ
+936 
-945 IRRQSSV
+945 
-952 KVMSS
+952 MY
-957 SENLAEQLVVWL
+957 QLLHVVCLCLW
-969 TSQGFTLKDLESVP
+969 QGFTLKDLESVP

-993 IYRCREQP
+993 IYRCREKP
-1001 CSDWSE
+1001 RSDWSE

-1017 LTKQAHKMT
+1017 LTKQAHNMT
-1026 LAKSKASVSSGLSL
+1026 LAKTKPSVGSGLSL
-1040 EPPATTEPDEEEDG
+1040 EPPATTEADEEEDG
-1054 MSDIVQEVT
+1054 MSDIIQEVI
-1063 GLIWSQDLRVQ
+1063 GSLIMNQDLRVQ

-1150 LPRNTV
+1150 PPRNTM

-1191 VDSAWIAYNK
+1191 VESAWIAYNK
-1201 PKSPEL
+1201 PKTPEL

-1248 LGVSSAKLGTMDMS
+1248 LGVSSARLGTMDMS
-1262 ITRLLGIHIPA
+1262 ITRLLSIHIPA

-1372 RRAQAGANRERHK
+1372 RRAQVGANRERHK

-1392 EGDTI
+1392 
-1397 NVDVTCPGATLALAM
+1397 VT
-1412 IYLKTNNR
+1412 R
-1420 SIADWLKPPDT
+1420 R
-1431 LFLLDFIKPEF
+1431 FLY
-1442 LLLRTLARCIIMWD
+1442 
-1456 EILPNTIWVKSNI
+1456 
-1469 PQIMR
+1469 
-1474 GTFDPSEDINM
+1474 
-1485 ETMAQAQ
+1485 QAQ
-1492 DYITAGACLALGLR
+1492 DYITAGACMALGLR
-1506 FAGSANSDAFDCLY
+1506 FAGSANSDAFDCLHEF
-1520 SLARTHMT
+1520 AKTFMK
-1528 IMSFAGTAAVGAHT
+1528 IMAFAGTT
-1542 FYNLQ
+1542 SYYNLQ
-1547 TCLSMI
+1547 TGLSMI
-1553 LLAMSMVM
+1553 LLAMSMIM
-1561 SGTGNLKVLQLCRFF
+1561 AGTGDLKVLQLCRFL

-1655 VDVDSLKPCYALL
+1655 VDVDSLKPCYVLL
-1668 EVTYKET
+1668 EVTYKDT
-1675 KWYDETTVELMAPT
+1675 KWYKETTVELMAPT

-1694 QLLKRVKVKGPRYW
+1694 HLLKRVKVKGPRYW

-1744 DPQGWKSLVTTTVN
+1744 DPQGWKSLLATAIN
-1758 HRSSGVKAFKPEAI
+1758 HLNSGVRAFKPEAI
-1772 STFTSEPALVSFA
+1772 STFTSEPVLISFA
-1785 ELFCKT
+1785 EFFCKT
-1791 SEGMKHREDT
+1791 SEGMKHKEDT
-1801 LVLFSAM
+1801 QLLFSAM
-1808 LYECVTQ
+1808 LYECVTK

-1822 TYIAIEQAVSAL
+1822 TYIAIEQAVTAMRHS
-1834 RRGDLLQTFPLWQL
+1834 DVQQTFPLWQL
-1848 RLVVEL
+1848 RLVIEF
-1854 WDSRMQ
+1854 WDSRML
-1860 RGPANRRDTLL
+1860 RSPGNCHDTLL

-1884 ATLDSWL
+1884 VALDTWL
-1891 KENSSVLR
+1891 KGEDGKPKEIQYKAVSFVLISCFNVKQ
-1899 TYMKGEAL
+1899 TVHK
-1907 SKDTQ
+1907 SKQTPSKPSTHKHVFGGQ
-1912 SIMLACFLVYRSI
+1912 
-1925 PYLKNAHTQLEGC
+1925 N
-1938 SSLGDLLLLSS
+1938 
-1949 QLGIPLR
+1949 
-1956 DLLRLVPV
+1956 
-1964 LLGSAS
+1964 
-1970 GPHTLLGFPL
+1970 TLLGAWEASEGIMSTSLTHLSVSLFCL
-1980 QAF
+1980 TCFC